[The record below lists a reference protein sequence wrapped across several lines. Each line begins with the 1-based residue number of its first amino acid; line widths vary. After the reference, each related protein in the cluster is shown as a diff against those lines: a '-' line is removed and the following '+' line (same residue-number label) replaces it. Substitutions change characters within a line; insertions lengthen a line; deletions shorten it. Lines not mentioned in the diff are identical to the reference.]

1 MIGRCCPVMGA
12 ALYYRHQAAKARRLA
27 SKVTDERAAEILKQT
42 ARDYEEIAEDLEKG
56 ADEIRH
62 PDLMPQTK
70 G

>member
-42 ARDYEEIAEDLEKG
+42 ARDYEEIAADLESG
-56 ADEIRH
+56 AAEIRH
-62 PDLMPQTK
+62 PDLTQQNRR
-70 G
+70 